1 MTGNTTQLKT
11 WASKKAERELAR
23 RHYADYFLYSHDFDS
38 KMFPHTQL
46 ICDKLED
53 IVDGY
58 KRDYIVEM
66 PPQHGKSTTIT
77 ETFPSYYLMRHPD
90 KKVMVASY
98 SIGLA
103 QRFGTSNLQKFK
115 KYGNELF
122 DVQLSNTKQT
132 SNEWRI
138 KDHDGVMFATTILG
152 AATGNSADLL
162 IIDDPIKGDQDANSP
177 TILNKIWHEWQSSFY
192 TRLSAN
198 ASIIVIM
205 TRWNVDDLAGR
216 LLKEKA
222 LPWEEIKLPAIAEDK
237 YDQLNRKEGEPL
249 CPYPPMNK
257 DKKWAE
263 QTQRVVGPHRWA
275 SLYQQRPVQDGGNVF
290 KSSQIHYYVPDAK
303 TAAKLGVSN
312 DSNVA
317 ILPNIE
323 KEWSSWD
330 LTFSASETSDYVA
343 GQTWGKNGADFY
355 LLDRVHERMDF
366 GSQLRAIVGM
376 HNRHKLAPI
385 YIENKANGS
394 AIIDTIRRKVSGVI
408 SIIPHGDKV
417 TRANAVVP
425 FFEADNIYVPYP
437 LWKPEIRKMIDEWIE
452 FPNILHD
459 DEVDSMTQALTRY
472 VKGQDTSLIGSMDT
486 LF

>member
-1 MTGNTTQLKT
+1 MTDNSNSLTN
-11 WASKKAERELAR
+11 WASRKAERELAKR
-23 RHYADYFLYSHDFDS
+23 QYSDYFLYSHGFQS

-53 IVDGY
+53 IAEGY
-58 KRDYIVEM
+58 QRHYIVEM

-77 ETFPSYYLMRHPD
+77 QTFPSYYLMKHPN

-103 QRFGTSNLQKFK
+103 QRFGTSNLQKFG
-115 KYGNELF
+115 KYGKELF
-122 DVQLSNTKQT
+122 GLQLSKTKCT

-138 KDHDGVMFATTILG
+138 KDHDGGMFSTTILG

-177 TILNKIWHEWQSSFY
+177 TILNKIWREWQSSFY

-198 ASIIVIM
+198 ASVIVIM

-249 CPYPPMNK
+249 CPYYPMLK
-257 DKKWAE
+257 DKKWADK
-263 QTQRVVGPHRWA
+263 TRKVVGSKTWA
-275 SLYQQRPVQDGGNVF
+275 SLFQQRPVQSGGNVF
-290 KSSQIHYYVPDAK
+290 KLSQIHYYVPDK
-303 TAAKLGVSN
+303 ETAVRLGVAN
-312 DSNVA
+312 DPNVV
-317 ILPNIE
+317 ILPKID
-323 KEWSSWD
+323 KKWSSWD
-330 LTFSASETSDYVA
+330 LTFSASDTSDYVA
-343 GQTWGKNGADFY
+343 GQTWGKHASGFY
-355 LLDRVHERMDF
+355 MLDRVHERMDF
-366 GSQLRAIVGM
+366 GKQLRAIAGM
-376 HNRHKLAPI
+376 HARHPKAPI

-394 AIIDTIRRKVSGVI
+394 AIIDTIRNKVSGVI
-408 SIIPHGDKV
+408 PIIPHGDKV
-417 TRANAVVP
+417 TRANTVVP
-425 FFEADNIYVPYP
+425 FFEAGNVYIPYP
-437 LWKPEIRKMIDEWIE
+437 GWKPDIRTMIDEWTG
-452 FPNILHD
+452 FPNMLHD
-459 DEVDSMTQALTRY
+459 DEVDSMTQALSQE
-472 VKGQDTSLIGSMDT
+472 VKGQDTSIVGSMDD